1 MPKGENPESKKNL
14 HPNEAPDKPGEGRSI
29 GVWLRDDQIKA
40 LDGLEGARAV
50 HIRKAVDLYLARA
63 FAEGE

>member
-1 MPKGENPESKKNL
+1 MPKGNNPKSQENL
-14 HPNEAPDKPGEGRSI
+14 HPNEAPDKPGTGRSI